1 MCFTFHETKL
11 FGCNKDKS
19 VVLNTM
25 NKVLRSHY
33 DYELYY
39 SGFIL
44 DNVLLAFIS
53 VLLHINCPI

>member
-1 MCFTFHETKL
+1 MCFTFRETKL
-11 FGCNKDKS
+11 FGWNKDKS

-33 DYELYY
+33 DYELCY

-44 DNVLLAFIS
+44 DNVL
-53 VLLHINCPI
+53 